1 MNAMRRIAASCLAL
15 AIAAGPAFAAGVP
28 KALPVGKLNI
38 NTASTA
44 DFLLLPGVGPKLA
57 ARIVAYRQKAGGF
70 KTTRQLMNVRGVGEK
85 SFARLSPYLTAG
97 EKPAAGMLPVR

>member
-1 MNAMRRIAASCLAL
+1 MNALRCIAASCLAL
-15 AIAAGPAFAAGVP
+15 AIAAAPAFAAGAP
-28 KALPVGKLNI
+28 KPLPVGKINL
-38 NTASTA
+38 NTASAA
-44 DFLLLPGVGPKLA
+44 DFISLPGVGPKLA

-85 SFARLSPYLTAG
+85 NFAKLSPYLTAG